1 MTVRVMLY
9 GAFKDKAPTGYKR
22 GITVHAKTA
31 KEAVAALEQL
41 IPISRMIAVT
51 PAEFR
56 IGKSWKNSTSLTGQ
70 QVQDNWQLPEGTT
83 LHIGPHAGGHEI
95 TTAML
100 ITALIST
107 AVGIAVNM
115 LLNLLMPVAQTKN
128 DKRKSAL
135 YENGLNTQ
143 TEGAVLAYI
152 AGDQVLCGF
161 NVLEADVDYSSPMN
175 SPQSAWEAKFGGT
188 GVFRATDALQTAMAA
203 NGKKGG
209 GKTISNTTYSDAT
222 LRLTAALG
230 AGEIGGIVGD
240 TIEDKEKNILVNEV
254 PLRDRG
260 TGQLN
265 YNGISW
271 AERYGVEGQSAVPIT
286 PGIPANFDSNIEL
299 RQTQAGGGS
308 QFYITNTVTNAD
320 VNRVKARIR
329 FNGLV
334 KTSKKGNQSTTVV
347 QGGFDVKRLSAPTWT
362 TAGQWYVNEKSSDP
376 FVRDYSIAAPPKT
389 VGDDSDPW
397 MYRVYR
403 TTPDSTDDKLQ
414 NDTAFNGW
422 VEYQDIELAYDGSGG
437 EVPTA
442 LFSSM
447 IDLAQFDLGSSPEI
461 AVIVR
466 GQKVRVPDNYDPVAK
481 TYDGFWNGAWKYA
494 VTSNPVWH
502 WLEIATHPR
511 MGCGFPEEFFNK
523 FALLAT
529 AKYCDEQVN
538 GRTRFTLNKQFTDEQ
553 DGWQGLIDLAQTFR
567 AYPYFNGSE
576 IVLMQDRPQDAVD
589 HYVNNSASADGKFKY
604 GSAPIQDRL
613 NEVIVEF
620 DDPADYYRK
629 AMVVYR
635 DQPSIDRNRAL
646 GIANN
651 GVVSRTVYKTGC
663 TNRQEAYD
671 FARILVFAAQKEY
684 VTVEFDTLLAG
695 AGYAPGQLIEVDDW
709 TRSGKKPTG
718 RVLEVISPTQLRL
731 DQPIPVRAG
740 TAYRAHMIVGNGL
753 DTRAVTMF
761 GSDTTTDIINVDTTD
776 LEADTPIGI
785 VEFSPS
791 AVQPRVFRIK
801 DIVEAGQGRYT
812 VKGTL
817 HHEGKFAFFDDNVPV
832 DYSPWTQLNPITP
845 TPTGLKAIPRSYT
858 DEQLGP
864 QNVFEVSWDA
874 VELNTEDGYRLLLQ
888 GYSLEVRR
896 PGNSTWEEVYRG
908 PNTFATMRNAE
919 PGEHVFSLRSLNT
932 LGKASPA
939 LVLRVSFE
947 YGENGAVVYP
957 PEFLRFD

>member
-1 MTVRVMLY
+1 MTIRVMLH
-9 GAFKDKAPTGYKR
+9 GAFKDKAPTGFKR
-22 GITVHAKTA
+22 GITVHASTA

-41 IPISRMIAVT
+41 LPIRRMIDVT

-56 IGKSWKNSTSLTGQ
+56 IGKSWKNSTGLTGQ

-115 LLNLLMPVAQTKN
+115 LLNLLMPAAQTKN

-152 AGDQVLCGF
+152 AGDKVLCGF

-240 TIEDKEKNILVNEV
+240 TIEAKEQNILVNEV

-260 TGQLN
+260 TNQLN

-271 AERYGVEGQSAVPIT
+271 AERYGIEGQSPIPIT

-299 RQTQAGGGS
+299 RKTQAGGGS

-347 QGGFDVKRLSAPTWT
+347 QGGFDVKRLSAPNWT
-362 TAGQWYVNEKSSDP
+362 PAGEWYVNEKSSDP
-376 FVRDYSIAAPPKT
+376 FVRDYSIAAPAKT
-389 VGDDSDPW
+389 VGDDADPW
-397 MYRVYR
+397 MFRVYR

-481 TYDGFWNGAWKYA
+481 TYAGFWNGAWKYA

-511 MGCGFPEEFFNK
+511 MGCGFPESFFNK
-523 FALLAT
+523 FALLET
-529 AKYCDEQVN
+529 AKYCDQQVN

-589 HYVNNSASADGKFKY
+589 HYVNNSATADGKFKY

-635 DQPSIDRNRAL
+635 DQESIDRNRAL

-684 VTVEFDTLLAG
+684 VTCEFDTLLAG

-709 TRSGKKPTG
+709 TRSGKQPTG
-718 RVLEVISPTQLRL
+718 RVLEIISPTQLRL
-731 DQPIPVRAG
+731 DQPIPVKAG
-740 TAYRAHMIVGNGL
+740 TAYRAHMVVGNGL

-761 GSDTTTDIINVDTTD
+761 ASDTTTDIINVDTTD
-776 LEADTPIGI
+776 LEADTPIGV

-832 DYSPWTQLNPITP
+832 EYSPWTQLNPITP
-845 TPTGLKAIPRSYT
+845 TPTGLKAVPRSYT

-874 VELNTEDGYRLLLQ
+874 VELNTEDGYRILLQ

-939 LVLRVSFE
+939 LVLRVTFE

-957 PEFLRFD
+957 PEFVRFD

>member
-240 TIEDKEKNILVNEV
+240 TIEAKEQNILVNEV

-260 TGQLN
+260 TNQLN

-271 AERYGVEGQSAVPIT
+271 AERYGVEGQSPIPIT

-299 RQTQAGGGS
+299 RKTQAGGGS

-347 QGGFDVKRLSAPTWT
+347 QGGFDVKRLSAPNWT
-362 TAGQWYVNEKSSDP
+362 PAGEWYVNEKSSDP
-376 FVRDYSIAAPPKT
+376 FVRDYSITAPPKT

-481 TYDGFWNGAWKYA
+481 TYAGFWNGAWKYA

-511 MGCGFPEEFFNK
+511 MGCGFPESFFNK
-523 FALLAT
+523 FALLET
-529 AKYCDEQVN
+529 AKYCDQQVN

-589 HYVNNSASADGKFKY
+589 HYVNNSATADGKFKY

-635 DQPSIDRNRAL
+635 DQESIDRNRAL

-684 VTVEFDTLLAG
+684 VTCEFDTLLAG

-709 TRSGKKPTG
+709 TRSGKQPTG
-718 RVLEVISPTQLRL
+718 RVLEIISPTQLRL
-731 DQPIPVRAG
+731 DQPIPVKAG
-740 TAYRAHMIVGNGL
+740 TAYRAHMVVGNGL

-761 GSDTTTDIINVDTTD
+761 ASDTTTDIINVDTTD
-776 LEADTPIGI
+776 LEADTPIGV

-832 DYSPWTQLNPITP
+832 EYSPWTQLNPITP
-845 TPTGLKAIPRSYT
+845 TPTGLKAVPRSYT

-874 VELNTEDGYRLLLQ
+874 VELNTEDGYRILLQ

-939 LVLRVSFE
+939 LVLRVTFE

-957 PEFLRFD
+957 PEFVRFD

>member
-1 MTVRVMLY
+1 MIKVLLHGSY
-9 GAFKDKAPTGYKR
+9 KDKAPTGYKR
-22 GITVHAKTA
+22 GITLYASTA
-31 KEAVAALEQL
+31 KEAVTALEQI
-41 IPISRMIAVT
+41 IPIRRMIEVT

-56 IGKSWKNSTSLTGQ
+56 IGKSWKNSTSLTGS
-70 QVQDNWQLPEGTT
+70 QVLDNWQLPDGAT

-115 LLNLLMPVAQTKN
+115 LLNLLMPAAQTKN

-143 TEGAVLAYI
+143 TEGSVLSYI
-152 AGDQVLCGF
+152 AGDRVFCGS
-161 NVLEADVDYSSPMN
+161 NILEADVDYSSPMN

-188 GVFRATDALQTAMAA
+188 GVFRATDAIKTAMAA

-222 LRLTAALG
+222 LRMTAALG

-240 TIEDKEKNILVNEV
+240 TIEEKEKNILVNET

-260 TGQLN
+260 GNQLN

-271 AERYGVEGQSAVPIT
+271 AERYGVEGQTPVPIT
-286 PGIPANFDSNIEL
+286 PGIPSNIDGNIEL
-299 RQTQAGGGS
+299 RAYNPGT
-308 QFYITNTVTNAD
+308 TNPAQPLTFTVSPGM
-320 VNRVKARIR
+320 NRVKARIR
-329 FNGLV
+329 FNGLL

-347 QGGFDVKRLSAPTWT
+347 QGGFDVKRQSATNWT
-362 TAGQWYVNEKSSDP
+362 PAGEWYVNEKSSDP
-376 FVRDYSIAAPPKT
+376 FVRDYSIAAPAET
-389 VGDDSDPW
+389 VGNEADPW
-397 MYRVYR
+397 MFRMYR

-414 NDTAFNGW
+414 NDTSYNGY
-422 VEYQDIELAYDGSGG
+422 VEIKDEELAYDGSDGG
-437 EVPTA
+437 VATA
-442 LFSSM
+442 LFSAM
-447 IDLAQFDLGSSPEI
+447 LDLAQFDTGTYPEI

-466 GQKVRVPDNYDPVAK
+466 GQKVRVPENYDPVAK
-481 TYDGFWNGAWKYA
+481 TYAGMWNGAWKYA

-502 WLEIATHPR
+502 WLEIATNKK
-511 MGCGFPEEFFNK
+511 MGCGFPETFFNK
-523 FALLAT
+523 FALLDT
-529 AKYCDEQVN
+529 AKYCDQVVN

-553 DGWQGLIDLAQTFR
+553 DGWEGLIDLAQTFR

-576 IVLMQDRPQDAVD
+576 IVLFQDRPQDAVD
-589 HYVNNSASADGKFKY
+589 HYVNNSATADGKFKY
-604 GSAPIQDRL
+604 VRAPYQDQL

-620 DDPADYYRK
+620 DDPDDYYRK

-635 DQPSIDRNRAL
+635 DQPSIDRNRANGL
-646 GIANN
+646 ANN

-671 FARILVFAAQKEY
+671 FARILVFCSQKEN
-684 VTVEFDTLLAG
+684 VTVEFDTMLAG
-695 AGYAPGQLIEVDDW
+695 AGYQPGQLIEVDDW
-709 TRSGKKPTG
+709 TRTGKTPTG
-718 RVLEVISPTQLRL
+718 RVAQIISPTQLRL
-731 DQPIPVRAG
+731 DNPIPVKAA
-740 TAYRAHMIVGNGL
+740 TAYRAHMMVGNGL
-753 DTRAVTMF
+753 DTRPVTMF
-761 GSDTTTDIINVDTTD
+761 GSDQTTDIINVDTTD

-785 VEFSPS
+785 VEFSS
-791 AVQPRVFRIK
+791 AAVQPRVFRIK
-801 DIVEAGQGRYT
+801 DIVEVGQGRYT

-832 DYSPWTQLNPITP
+832 NYSPWTQLNPITP
-845 TPTGLKAIPRSYT
+845 TPTGLKAVPRSYM

-874 VELNTEDGYRLLLQ
+874 IDATTPEGYRLLLQ

-896 PGNSTWEEVYRG
+896 PGSSTWEEVYRG
-908 PNTFATMRNAE
+908 PNNFATMKNAE
-919 PGEHVFSLRSLNT
+919 PGEHVFSCRSINT

-939 LVLRVSFE
+939 MILRVTFE
-947 YGENGAVVYP
+947 YGNSGVDVWP
-957 PEFLRFD
+957 PEFLRFE